1 MYYWVIHSLNI
12 SHLLD
17 VSSAFLSK
25 TSTSSKQIIL
35 VARSWGGVSNP
46 CIIYCQQS
54 AETLGWDFLFTLEF
68 EASQGHGARA
78 MPRVVPT
85 RRTQKGPEPAESP
98 SQLEM
103 LQSCCSHQFVLIKT
117 FTSLSYSY
125 IHIFPPSNTRAGH
138 SLKRQK
144 HTRPSSGFLFPPDY
158 FFPVFFITSAYSPGA
173 SVLRNDFL
181 PAEDDGRF

>member
-1 MYYWVIHSLNI
+1 MYYWVIHS
-12 SHLLD
+12 SC
-17 VSSAFLSK
+17 K

-98 SQLEM
+98 SQLKM
-103 LQSCCSHQFVLIKT
+103 LQSCCSHQFVLTKT
-117 FTSLSYSY
+117 FTSLSCSY
-125 IHIFPPSNTRAGH
+125 VHIFPPSNTRAGH

-144 HTRPSSGFLFPPDY
+144 HTRPSPAFLFPPDY